1 MVIFM
6 LLVLQ
11 YVKILT
17 IISALIS
24 QWFSGSSSSG
34 FHSSQ
39 HPKVALLPPMGL
51 APYCTISC
59 YIDQC
64 LLRIIKTA
72 FSSTA

>member
-1 MVIFM
+1 MVSFM

-39 HPKVALLPPMGL
+39 HPKVALLLPMGL
-51 APYCTISC
+51 APYWQQAEANVNMSLIIMK
-59 YIDQC
+59 Y
-64 LLRIIKTA
+64 LL
-72 FSSTA
+72 